1 MAATASACEWPCQL
15 LRALPCRGL
24 SHTIASSQRRLMAA
38 SRLLAASSE
47 AISRVAVVGEAS
59 MASCSSVVGPHVVYC
74 RKCCDRCS
82 SLVCG
87 WGWLAMA
94 GCRSEKE
101 VYRRQDMLLGIR
113 YRAKQMAA
121 VLNTQQP
128 SNRINSAAL
137 TRLSLLWVCDRK
149 DLLERDGEKP
159 IIVLE
164 TDQTAEL
171 ENSGI
176 IHLQKRIMKDQDEE
190 LVGLESTVAS
200 TKHIALAVNEELDLH
215 SQLLDDLDRDVESTN
230 ARVAVAQRKL
240 AVISKRSSRSCTFAT
255 MCLLL
260 LAIICLVLVVLW
272 LSKYL

>member
-1 MAATASACEWPCQL
+1 MARVDSWLAEFGEAMRLTDDVASKLQE
-15 LRALPCRGL
+15 RG
-24 SHTIASSQRRLMAA
+24 AA
-38 SRLLAASSE
+38 VRGGEDPSRLVAA
-47 AISRVAVVGEAS
+47 AR
-59 MASCSSVVGPHVVYC
+59 
-74 RKCCDRCS
+74 RK
-82 SLVCG
+82 
-87 WGWLAMA
+87 LAMLA
-94 GCRSEKE
+94 TRADRLEALLADGGDRVGLSEKE

-128 SNRINSAAL
+128 SNR
-137 TRLSLLWVCDRK
+137 K

-159 IIVLE
+159 NVVLE

-260 LAIICLVLVVLW
+260 LAIVCLVLVVLW

>member
-1 MAATASACEWPCQL
+1 MARVAADTWLAEFGEAMRLTDDVAAKLQE
-15 LRALPCRGL
+15 RG
-24 SHTIASSQRRLMAA
+24 AA
-38 SRLLAASSE
+38 VHGGEDPSRLVAAARRKLAMLATRADRLE
-47 AISRVAVVGEAS
+47 ALLADGGERVGLVVNA
-59 MASCSSVVGPHVVYC
+59 AH
-74 RKCCDRCS
+74 R
-82 SLVCG
+82 LVCA

-94 GCRSEKE
+94 GRRSEKE

-128 SNRINSAAL
+128 SNR
-137 TRLSLLWVCDRK
+137 K

-159 IIVLE
+159 NIVLE

-190 LVGLESTVAS
+190 LAGLESTVSS

-260 LAIICLVLVVLW
+260 LAIICLILVVLW